1 MFIILY
7 PLRQKIQIFLQ
18 QLITQTRKE
27 KYNEQSEREIQPSIQ
42 LKRKAQS
49 ANQLWQKAQHNWMH

>member
-18 QLITQTRKE
+18 QLITHSRKE
-27 KYNEQSEREIQPSIQ
+27 KYNEQSEREIQPAIQ
-42 LKRKAQS
+42 IKRKAHR
-49 ANQLWQKAQHNWMH
+49 AN

>member
-18 QLITQTRKE
+18 QLITHSRKE
-27 KYNEQSEREIQPSIQ
+27 KYNEQSEREIQPAIQ
-42 LKRKAQS
+42 LKRKAHR
-49 ANQLWQKAQHNWMH
+49 AN